1 VRAATPIEIALAAF
15 GILLA
20 SSDPAVAQVNG
31 ATRPYRALFGGSTSN
46 PDVHHSFDV
55 TTSVWA
61 GYDDNSVPGVAD
73 DTIVSPLLQTG
84 GYLGLSAGV
93 AYGWRSRRVQVG
105 ANFGSSTRYY
115 EDISRFYGTTHTASI
130 GMAAQVGERTRLFAN
145 QSVSR
150 APSYLYSLVPNLD
163 ESIPGTIV
171 GGGSVPLGDLPV
183 YVYDTTASA
192 EYSVTRRGSLEGL
205 ASYRFSDFEE
215 TGVATTQALR
225 SYAVGGR
232 FRQGLTRYASLRLGY
247 VYRQGHYNF
256 ARGNAFVGVHDID
269 VGVDYAR
276 ALSLT
281 RRTTLDFG
289 TGSTIV
295 TIPVIDAAVDP
306 SAITELQ
313 FRVVGNVGLTRE
325 MGRTWKLRGSYYRGV
340 GFAEAFAQPVF
351 SDSVNASLNGFLS
364 RRVDLSVNGG
374 FSRGD
379 VGLGRTP
386 NGQEALNSSFKTWTF
401 SARTRYALGA
411 MWALYGEYLYYSQ
424 DLGSSFIV
432 PTGVPSVVD
441 RQTIQVGL
449 TLWVPL
455 LRR

>member
-1 VRAATPIEIALAAF
+1 MRTVTPIEIALAAI
-15 GILLA
+15 GILLG
-20 SSDPAVAQVNG
+20 SGDPAVAQAGG
-31 ATRPYRALFGGSTSN
+31 ATRPYRALFGGSTAN

-55 TTSVWA
+55 TGSVWA
-61 GYDDNSVPGVAD
+61 GYDDNSVPTVTD
-73 DTIVSPLLQTG
+73 DVTVSPLLQTG

-93 AYGWRSRRVQVG
+93 SYAWQSRRIQVG
-105 ANFGSSTRYY
+105 ANLGSSTRYY
-115 EDISRFYGTTHTASI
+115 DQISRFYGTTHTASI
-130 GMAAQVGERTRLFAN
+130 GMAAQVGERTRFFAN

-150 APSYLYSLVPNLD
+150 APSYLYSLFPQLN
-163 ESIPGTIV
+163 ESTPGTIV
-171 GGGSVPLGDLPV
+171 GGGSFPLGDLSV

-192 EYSVTRRGSLEGL
+192 DYSVTRRGSLEGV
-205 ASYRFSDFEE
+205 ASYRYSDFEE
-215 TGVATTQALR
+215 SGAATTQALR

-232 FRQGLTRYASLRLGY
+232 FRQGLSRYASLRIGY

-256 ARGNAFVGVHDID
+256 ARANSSVGVHDID
-269 VGVDYAR
+269 LGVDYAR

-306 SAITELQ
+306 SSITQLQ

-325 MGRTWKLRGSYYRGV
+325 MGRSWKLRAGYYRGV
-340 GFAEAFAQPVF
+340 GFAEVFAQPVF
-351 SDSVNASLNGFLS
+351 SDAINVSLNGFLS
-364 RRVDLSVNGG
+364 RRIDLSVNSGL
-374 FSRGD
+374 SNGD

-386 NGQEALNSSFKTWTF
+386 TGQEALNSSFRTWNF

-411 MWALYGEYLYYSQ
+411 MWAIYGEYLYYSQ
-424 DLGSSFIV
+424 DLGSAFIV
-432 PTGVPSVVD
+432 PTGVPPVVD
-441 RQTIQVGL
+441 RQTVQVGL